1 VNAKSKSKSRIT
13 KPAIKKSKE
22 QRQAEHCALIMWA
35 LLARGGS
42 AFASEIRPEAEKAHR
57 EALQREKLIT
67 VEKRNRSNWIEVT
80 DAGWAWA
87 EEHLSASLPDKSYAG
102 TAILQSWLSQLDGF
116 LKQRKIR
123 LFELFEVKSQPANKP
138 EVALDYRELRNRI
151 RATYLEVTGGKF
163 NARALLRDIRS
174 RISNVDRPA
183 LDQALLRIQRED
195 DASLMQLDNRLDV
208 TEADREAAIMI
219 GREPRHILWISR

>member
-1 VNAKSKSKSRIT
+1 MNAKSKTKSKIA
-13 KPAIKKSKE
+13 KPAIRKSKE
-22 QRQAEHCALIMWA
+22 QRHAEQCALIMWA
-35 LLARGGS
+35 LLVRGGS

-87 EEHLSASLPDKSYAG
+87 EANLSASLPDKSYAG
-102 TAILQSWLSQLDGF
+102 TAILQSWLSQLDRF

-123 LFELFEVKSQPANKP
+123 LFELFEAKSEP
-138 EVALDYRELRNRI
+138 EKAPEYRELRDQI
-151 RATYLEVTGGKF
+151 RTIYLEVTGGKF
-163 NARALLRDIRS
+163 NARALLRDIRL
-174 RISNVDRPA
+174 RLPNVDRGA

-195 DASLMQLDNRLDV
+195 DASLMQLDNRLDL